1 MEKKYT
7 ETDILENDQDKFNE
21 PGYKKL
27 SNPFKSFQKRN
38 EDIAKDI
45 AMSKDS
51 DNIEPQDKFNEPGYK
66 KLAKLF
72 SKDNF
77 ATNKE
82 TANPLGRRK
91 SSGMTSSV
99 EAKENIEPKISGKLD
114 TPVLKDFKTAF
125 KEARKEGLENFMYG
139 GKKFSTATAEDVKA
153 AGYDNLK
160 DYLNSRFKKKVQNET
175 PTDLS

>member
-1 MEKKYT
+1 
-7 ETDILENDQDKFNE
+7 
-21 PGYKKL
+21 
-27 SNPFKSFQKRN
+27 
-38 EDIAKDI
+38 
-45 AMSKDS
+45 
-51 DNIEPQDKFNEPGYK
+51 
-66 KLAKLF
+66 
-72 SKDNF
+72 
-77 ATNKE
+77 
-82 TANPLGRRK
+82 
-91 SSGMTSSV
+91 MTSSV

-139 GKKFSTATAEDVKA
+139 GKKFSTATAEDVKS